1 MMCCHFGEL
10 KDGVAVWCPAHAGMG
25 FGSLLAQARKNFA
38 PLVHTDFA
46 AVAKAP
52 CKHGLWLVA
61 REKKEPFRFRQAQE
75 LLRKYKY
82 VYDVAHTMISLAAS
96 FFCLRD
102 SAHAHLTPSASN

>member
-25 FGSLLAQARKNFA
+25 FGSFLAQARKNFA

-52 CKHGLWLVA
+52 CRHGLWLVA
-61 REKKEPFRFRQAQE
+61 REKKEPSVSGRLKNFYANTNTCTT
-75 LLRKYKY
+75 LY
-82 VYDVAHTMISLAAS
+82 T
-96 FFCLRD
+96 
-102 SAHAHLTPSASN
+102 